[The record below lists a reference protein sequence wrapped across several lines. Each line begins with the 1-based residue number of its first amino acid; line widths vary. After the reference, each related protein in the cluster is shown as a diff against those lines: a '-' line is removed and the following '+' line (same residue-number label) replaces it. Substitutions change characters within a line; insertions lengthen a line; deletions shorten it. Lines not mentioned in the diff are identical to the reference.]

1 MTKMFNPKIILT
13 LILLMGILLIYFNL
27 AIVPAQ
33 AIQGATYLSFQE
45 TLSGQTNSKYAVI
58 NNSNIQINTIH
69 NETAPCAVT
78 SAKMVRDSQKMNFIF
93 SKLCYFNWGD
103 IRIMYKNENTLNLPP
118 EIVPFPY
125 GVGYLSNFN
134 GLFFYTPDAAL
145 GPNDEIYVASLARN
159 YSQGQMIDERIMI
172 SKRSAN
178 GWGPAVTL
186 LQLPSLSPMRDVSLR
201 FDGGS
206 NGHLFYQRFTNS
218 SCFGANCP
226 RAVYELVFSP
236 STFNVISNTK
246 IMDFVG
252 LTPEVFS
259 LKALQNSAGR
269 YYNGLGF
276 LNFVDSS
283 MPYNLYV
290 QFSKSGSNGWSSQPL
305 TVSVV
310 SPLYIHATSLDLE
323 LDSDKNI
330 QFVASE
336 KNIQVGV
343 AKISLFTSTNS
354 GQSWTQSTI
363 LSSSTDQYRDVNL
376 ITKNRGKNKEFNI
389 AYTKANFGNV
399 FNFNQLYIIKRSARG
414 TQVNTLVYQ
423 NPIGADIFI
432 GDLLV

>member
-1 MTKMFNPKIILT
+1 
-13 LILLMGILLIYFNL
+13 
-27 AIVPAQ
+27 
-33 AIQGATYLSFQE
+33 
-45 TLSGQTNSKYAVI
+45 
-58 NNSNIQINTIH
+58 
-69 NETAPCAVT
+69 
-78 SAKMVRDSQKMNFIF
+78 
-93 SKLCYFNWGD
+93 
-103 IRIMYKNENTLNLPP
+103 
-118 EIVPFPY
+118 
-125 GVGYLSNFN
+125 
-134 GLFFYTPDAAL
+134 
-145 GPNDEIYVASLARN
+145 
-159 YSQGQMIDERIMI
+159 
-172 SKRSAN
+172 
-178 GWGPAVTL
+178 
-186 LQLPSLSPMRDVSLR
+186 
-201 FDGGS
+201 
-206 NGHLFYQRFTNS
+206 
-218 SCFGANCP
+218 
-226 RAVYELVFSP
+226 
-236 STFNVISNTK
+236 
-246 IMDFVG
+246 MDFVG